1 VNHLKLPIYD
11 GIKFPIL
18 NYFEKSNNFINDNLK
33 VGNVYIHCIAGVSRS
48 PTITIAYLM
57 Y

>member
-1 VNHLKLPIYD
+1 MNHLKLPIYD